1 MQFPV
6 WCFGMPAML
15 KGFLDRMIMPGVAFD
30 ISDPARVKPM
40 LGNIRRITGIVTYG
54 RP

>member
-1 MQFPV
+1 
-6 WCFGMPAML
+6 ML